1 MIVKLGT
8 IFNHKFKVT
17 KETSN
22 LFINLSQDRNPLH
35 VDLSFSVSK
44 GFKSKVTHGNIQNC
58 FLSYFVGEIFPI
70 KEVMILSQSI
80 KFKNPVYENDTLTFE
95 SKVINYVESMKVFEF
110 KFKFKNSINIV
121 SQGSLM
127 IKVI

>member
-8 IFNHKFKVT
+8 TFTHKFKVT

-35 VDLSFSVSK
+35 VDDSFSISK

-95 SKVINYVESMKVFEF
+95 SKIINYVESIKVFEF
-110 KFKFKNSINIV
+110 KFQFQNSENIV
-121 SQGSLM
+121 SSGSLM
-127 IKVI
+127 IKII

>member
-8 IFNHKFKVT
+8 TFTHEFKVT
-17 KETSN
+17 KETSD
-22 LFINLSQDRNPLH
+22 LFISLSQDRNPLH
-35 VDLSFSVSK
+35 VDDNFSISK
-44 GFKSKVTHGNIQNC
+44 GFKLKVIHGNIQNC

-70 KEVMILSQSI
+70 KEVVILSQSI
-80 KFKNPVYENDTLTFE
+80 KFKNPVYENDTLTLE
-95 SKVINYVESMKVFEF
+95 SNVINYVESMKVYEI

>member
-1 MIVKLGT
+1 MFVKLGT
-8 IFNHKFKVT
+8 TFTHKFKVT

-35 VDLSFSVSK
+35 VDDSFSISK

-70 KEVMILSQSI
+70 KEVIILSQSI

-95 SKVINYVESMKVFEF
+95 SKVINYVESIKVFEF
-110 KFKFKNSINIV
+110 NFKFKNSVNIV
-121 SQGSLM
+121 SSGTFM
-127 IKVI
+127 IKII

>member
-1 MIVKLGT
+1 MIVKKGT
-8 IFNHKFKVT
+8 TFNHKFKVT

-35 VDLSFSVSK
+35 VDDNFSISK

-80 KFKNPVYENDTLTFE
+80 KYKNPVYENETLSFE
-95 SKVINYVESMKVFEF
+95 AKVINYIESMKVFEF
-110 KFKFKNSINIV
+110 NFKFKNSISIV

-127 IKVI
+127 IKII

>member
-8 IFNHKFKVT
+8 TFTHKFKVT
-17 KETSN
+17 KKTSN

-35 VDLSFSVSK
+35 VDDSFSISK

-95 SKVINYVESMKVFEF
+95 SKVINYVESINVFEF
-110 KFKFKNSINIV
+110 KFQFKNSENIV
-121 SQGSLM
+121 SSGSLM
-127 IKVI
+127 IKII

>member
-8 IFNHKFKVT
+8 KFTHEFKVT
-17 KETSN
+17 KETSD
-22 LFINLSQDRNPLH
+22 LFISLSQDRNPLH
-35 VDLSFSVSK
+35 VDDNFSISK
-44 GFKSKVTHGNIQNC
+44 GFKLKVIHGNIQNC

-70 KEVMILSQSI
+70 KEVVILSQSI
-80 KFKNPVYENDTLTFE
+80 KFKNPVYENDTLTLE
-95 SKVINYVESMKVFEF
+95 SNVINYVESMKVYEI

>member
-1 MIVKLGT
+1 MIVKLGAT
-8 IFNHKFKVT
+8 FNHKFKVT

-22 LFINLSQDRNPLH
+22 LFIKLSQDRNPLH
-35 VDLSFSVSK
+35 VDDNFSISK

-58 FLSYFVGEIFPI
+58 FLSFFVGEIFPI

-95 SKVINYVESMKVFEF
+95 SKVINYVESIKVFEF
-110 KFKFKNSINIV
+110 NFKFKNSINIV

-127 IKVI
+127 IKII

>member
-1 MIVKLGT
+1 MAFLDFLILCE
-8 IFNHKFKVT
+8 N
-17 KETSN
+17 
-22 LFINLSQDRNPLH
+22 
-35 VDLSFSVSK
+35 FSISK
-44 GFKSKVTHGNIQNC
+44 GFKLKVIHGNIQNC

-70 KEVMILSQSI
+70 KEVVILSQSI
-80 KFKNPVYENDTLTFE
+80 KFKNPVYENDTLTLE
-95 SKVINYVESMKVFEF
+95 SNVINYVESMKVYEI

>member
-1 MIVKLGT
+1 MIVNVGT
-8 IFNHKFKVT
+8 SFNHKFKVT
-17 KETSN
+17 KETYD

-35 VDLSFSVSK
+35 IDDNFSISK
-44 GFKSKVTHGNIQNC
+44 GFKSKVIHGNIQNC

-80 KFKNPVYENDTLTFE
+80 KYKNPVYENETLSFE
-95 SKVINYVESMKVFEF
+95 AKVINYVESMKVFEF
-110 KFKFKNSINIV
+110 NFKFKNSISIV

-127 IKVI
+127 IKII